1 MQLLLKQSGKTILS
15 NQPKYFKIL
24 ATRSLQGT
32 AFVICG
38 LLLTEAFAV
47 SLLNQTPVNTHQRTP
62 SYFRQITNVSPQ
74 AVKVGVDLCPT
85 CIQFTGQAIDMLL
98 NIILRKSTKIANF
111 GIPNLQDFFF
121 RIDSDFFRI
130 DTSLIVT
137 ISTMTVF
144 IFIGYILHNDVIYDY
159 IWLQNPVLLVLV
171 ELSAAL
177 LPRKP
182 EVRLQVPSATS
193 CVTLQGQKNSSNLSK
208 SKHIFLVVKSIENI
222 SNQYHLFNIVYSTFS
237 DLTAFFS
244 LFFTFF

>member
-1 MQLLLKQSGKTILS
+1 MQLLLKQSGKKILS

-121 RIDSDFFRI
+121 RIDSDFFSDRYVPHC
-130 DTSLIVT
+130 D
-137 ISTMTVF
+137 
-144 IFIGYILHNDVIYDY
+144 DIYDDRFLYLLGAYY
-159 IWLQNPVLLVLV
+159 IMISSTITFGYRIRCYWFLWSSLQRSCPEN
-171 ELSAAL
+171 
-177 LPRKP
+177 RKSGSRC
-182 EVRLQVPSATS
+182 RLQ
-193 CVTLQGQKNSSNLSK
+193 
-208 SKHIFLVVKSIENI
+208 HLV
-222 SNQYHLFNIVYSTFS
+222 
-237 DLTAFFS
+237 
-244 LFFTFF
+244 

>member
-1 MQLLLKQSGKTILS
+1 MQLLLKQSGKKILS

-121 RIDSDFFRI
+121 RIDSDFFFRI

-208 SKHIFLVVKSIENI
+208 SKHIFLVVKSIGNI
-222 SNQYHLFNIVYSTFS
+222 SNQYHLFNIV
-237 DLTAFFS
+237 
-244 LFFTFF
+244 